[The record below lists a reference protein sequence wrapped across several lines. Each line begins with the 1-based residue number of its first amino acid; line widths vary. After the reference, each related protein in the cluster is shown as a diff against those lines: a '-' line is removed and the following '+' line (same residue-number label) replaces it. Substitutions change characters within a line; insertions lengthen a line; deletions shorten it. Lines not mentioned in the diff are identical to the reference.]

1 MVSGKFYVHEII
13 RYQIYTYFMYF
24 IYYYIDVC
32 RVICC
37 LITGVEV
44 NTAWNI
50 QLNLFNNLTIIRRR
64 CQKGSYYNP
73 VLFKK
78 YTVGISLSYF
88 GYSFSTFSFLCSYI
102 FNDLMHINL
111 DRSHKM
117 DYGKEYTMYVYVG
130 IINSINIS
138 HLTSIRWH
146 ISI

>member
-1 MVSGKFYVHEII
+1 MLSGKFYVHKII
-13 RYQIYTYFMYF
+13 RYQIYKYFMYF

-32 RVICC
+32 WVIFG

-50 QLNLFNNLTIIRRR
+50 QLNLFNHLTVIRRR

-73 VLFKK
+73 VAFKK

-88 GYSFSTFSFLCSYI
+88 GYSFSTFSFLRSYI
-102 FNDLMHINL
+102 FNDLMHIHL

-117 DYGKEYTMYVYVG
+117 DYGKEYTMYVYLCRY
-130 IINSINIS
+130 
-138 HLTSIRWH
+138 HK
-146 ISI
+146 